1 MSVAPLVCVC
11 NSLYRSLSTH
21 VTTAIHALNSK
32 EKMAM
37 RLTFLGA
44 AGEVTGSCT
53 LVETGNTRFLVDC
66 GMFQGGPDA
75 RTKNLHALN
84 LGFDVRS
91 IDFVLLTHAH
101 IDHSGLL
108 PRLAVLGF
116 RGPIYATPATID
128 LLEVLLPDS
137 AHIQEKESE
146 WQLRHR
152 NRRGKSERGAPA
164 PLYTVAQAQSA
175 LQLLQPVAYGK
186 PIQVAESVTA
196 CFHDAGHILGS
207 SWIEVTTHDEGRP
220 RKLVFSGDLGMSAR
234 PVLRD
239 AEKVIPEADVL
250 LVESTYG
257 NRLHRSM
264 PETEDEIIAAVERT
278 HATHGNLIIPAFA
291 VGRTQE
297 IIYLLA
303 DLVRRKRLSPLKIYV
318 DSPMA
323 NKATQITLDHQEL
336 LDAETRDLVTW
347 VRAHP
352 EKVKIEFVADVE
364 RSKALNEIR
373 SNAVIISASGMCE
386 AGRIKYHLR
395 ENLPRSECSILIAG
409 FQAAGTL
416 GRRLVDGAQLVR
428 IFGQPVRVKA
438 RIYTVGG
445 LSAHADQSVL
455 LGWLGGFHKP
465 PGTAFVVH
473 GEANAATDFVAAIQS
488 KLGWKNVHQPQR
500 GETFTI

>member
-1 MSVAPLVCVC
+1 
-11 NSLYRSLSTH
+11 
-21 VTTAIHALNSK
+21 
-32 EKMAM
+32 M
-37 RLTFLGA
+37 RLSFLGA

-84 LGFDVRS
+84 FDFDVRS
-91 IDFVLLTHAH
+91 IDFVLMTHAH

-175 LQLLQPVAYGK
+175 LQLLRPIAYGK
-186 PIQVAESVTA
+186 PVQIAESVTA

-220 RKLVFSGDLGMSAR
+220 RKLVFSGDLGMPAR

-257 NRLHRSM
+257 NRQHRSM

-303 DLVRRKRLSPLKIYV
+303 DLVRQKRLSPLKIYV

-323 NKATQITLDHQEL
+323 NTATRITLDHPEL
-336 LDAETRDLVTW
+336 LDEETRELIAW

-352 EKVKIEFVADVE
+352 EKVNIEFVADVE

-416 GRRLVDGAQLVR
+416 GRRLVDGARLVHL
-428 IFGQPVRVKA
+428 FGQPVRVKA

-465 PGTAFVVH
+465 PGNTFVVH
-473 GEANAATDFVAAIQS
+473 GEATARSEFVAAIQS
-488 KLGWKNVHQPQR
+488 KFGWKNVHQPQR